1 MTELTQRGA
10 CRIWLWTLWME
21 EERHCRQRR
30 GVDETMAVHKGA
42 MQDWGSFLWALP
54 VLGVSLEVSE
64 EVIRS
69 HTLSLIPSCMDEE
82 QKCELEWHLS
92 WL

>member
-1 MTELTQRGA
+1 M
-10 CRIWLWTLWME
+10 
-21 EERHCRQRR
+21 
-30 GVDETMAVHKGA
+30 DETMAVHKGA

-54 VLGVSLEVSE
+54 VLGVSLVVSE

-69 HTLSLIPSCMDEE
+69 HTLSLILSCMDEQ